1 MGRPKRRHRTVMC
14 DLQELEANLDAMP
27 AEFELLDFAVLQVGV
42 GFGAKINA
50 VLLFRRREE
59 EEVTTA

>member
-1 MGRPKRRHRTVMC
+1 MC
-14 DLQELEANLDAMP
+14 DLQELEANLDAIP

-50 VLLFRRREE
+50 VLLFRRRDEE
-59 EEVTTA
+59 YAEPIHE